1 MILPNVLEHGT
12 PELMGNNQI
21 VKEEFGVKNTLI
33 DLNNHLFAQLERLSD
48 EELKG
53 EALSEEID
61 RAKSIAVIAKTII
74 DNGSLVL
81 DAKKFRDNRMD
92 IDNNLPKMLEG

>member
-1 MILPNVLEHGT
+1 
-12 PELMGNNQI
+12 MGVTQYNQI
-21 VKEEFGVKNTLI
+21 VKEELGVKNTLI

>member
-1 MILPNVLEHGT
+1 MQRLLEQFIRLCNT
-12 PELMGNNQI
+12 QYNQI
-21 VKEEFGVKNTLI
+21 VKEELGVKNTLI

>member
-1 MILPNVLEHGT
+1 M
-12 PELMGNNQI
+12 
-21 VKEEFGVKNTLI
+21 KEELGVKNTLI

>member
-1 MILPNVLEHGT
+1 M
-12 PELMGNNQI
+12 
-21 VKEEFGVKNTLI
+21 KNTLI

-74 DNGSLVL
+74 DTGSLVL
-81 DAKKFRDNRMD
+81 DAKKFRDNRID
-92 IDNNLPKMLEG
+92 IENNLPKMLEG